1 MRLSLIVV
9 INVSTDNLIMRV
21 VKFIPLSFAFPS
33 LLILLSLS
41 LFLRA
46 ECAFLGQLMGSTCTF
61 WDLRSA
67 IGESV
72 RLIFME
78 SKGDKFFPLIWFP
91 LDWYFFFFQLLE
103 IGRLKWKNR
112 YLWAGSSYNDNF
124 EFVRLELISKQILF
138 SVCLSILWS
147 PGFLSL
153 SKVYG
158 LLTSFLW
165 I

>member
-1 MRLSLIVV
+1 MSRPITWLCGSLNLSL
-9 INVSTDNLIMRV
+9 SLSL
-21 VKFIPLSFAFPS
+21 FPLCLFS
-33 LLILLSLS
+33 LSLS

-91 LDWYFFFFQLLE
+91 LDWYFFFFSIIRDRKIKVE
-103 IGRLKWKNR
+103 KSW